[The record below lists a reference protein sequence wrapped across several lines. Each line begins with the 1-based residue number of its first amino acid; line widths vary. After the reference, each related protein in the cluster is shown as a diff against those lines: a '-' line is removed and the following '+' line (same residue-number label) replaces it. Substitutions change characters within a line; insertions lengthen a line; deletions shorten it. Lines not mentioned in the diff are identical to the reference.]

1 MKKMVLILFTII
13 FFSCEKNVDLNISE
27 TNPLL
32 TVDAQIENDQYPN
45 VVLTKSLGYFNN
57 ISPQLLANSFVRNA
71 EVFVSNG
78 VVSQK
83 LKEYPVQV
91 APGFIAYFYSA
102 DLTNPA
108 TAFKGA
114 ANTNYSLRVLVDGV
128 EYNATTII
136 PALNATLDSVFVKKA
151 PQNPDTNKRNLF
163 IRVTDPAG
171 RGNYVRYFTRLNSGP
186 FLAGENS
193 VFDDQI
199 IDGTTFD
206 VQLSPGIDRNNPPK
220 SDSNFFKRGDTITMK
235 FCDISKPTYTFWN
248 TWEFAYQSIG
258 NPFAQPNKVLGNI
271 SNGALGAFCGYAA
284 RYRTFVAR

>member
-1 MKKMVLILFTII
+1 MKKMVLILSTII

-71 EVFVSNG
+71 EVFMSNG

-91 APGFIAYFYSA
+91 APGFIAYFYSV
-102 DLTNPA
+102 DLTNLA

-114 ANTNYSLRVLVDGV
+114 ANTSYSLRVLVDGV

>member
-1 MKKMVLILFTII
+1 MKKILVFLCAI
-13 FFSCEKNVDLNISE
+13 FLLSCEKNVDLNIGE
-27 TNPLL
+27 TSPLL
-32 TVDAQIENDQYPN
+32 VVDAQIENDQFPN
-45 VVLTKSLGYFNN
+45 VVLTKSLGYFSN
-57 ISPQLLANSFVRNA
+57 ISAQLLANSFVRNA

-78 VVSQK
+78 ILSQK
-83 LKEYPVQV
+83 LKEYSVQI
-91 APGFIAYFYSA
+91 APGFTAYFYST
-102 DLTNPA
+102 DLLNPA
-108 TAFKGA
+108 TAFKGT
-114 ANTNYSLRVLVDGV
+114 ANANYSLRILVDGR
-128 EYNATTII
+128 EYNAVTTI
-136 PALNATLDSVFVKKA
+136 PGLNARLDSVFVRPA

-163 IRVTDPAG
+163 IRVTDPPG
-171 RGNYVRYFTRLNSGP
+171 RGNFVRYFTRLNSGP

-206 VQLSPGIDRNNPPK
+206 IQLSPGIDRNNPPK

-271 SNGALGAFCGYAA
+271 SNGALGAFSGYAA
-284 RYRTFVAR
+284 RYHTFVAQ

>member
-1 MKKMVLILFTII
+1 MKKMVLIVSTII

-45 VVLTKSLGYFNN
+45 VVLTKSLGYFNS

-102 DLTNPA
+102 DITNPA
-108 TAFKGA
+108 AFKGTI
-114 ANTNYSLRVLVDGV
+114 NTTYSLRVLVDGA
-128 EYNATTII
+128 EYNATTKI

-151 PQNPDTNKRNLF
+151 PQNPDSNKRNLF

-171 RGNYVRYFTRLNSGP
+171 RGNYVRYFTRLNRGP

-284 RYRTFVAR
+284 RYRTFVAQ